1 MEKKSKA
8 NETRP
13 AEKPRELI
21 ASLEL
26 KIPEEGKKLTRETN
40 GDCKTTVD
48 WVNGHA
54 KLKTRESTVA
64 TTQNLLREWWVE
76 GFD

>member
-13 AEKPRELI
+13 AKKPRELI

-26 KIPEEGKKLTRETN
+26 KIPEEGKKLTRETK
-40 GDCKTTVD
+40 GDCKTIVD
-48 WVNGHA
+48 WVNGA
-54 KLKTRESTVA
+54 KLKTMESTVA